1 MADMANVT
9 KRTIDHYTRM
19 GLLKAER
26 SSSNYRYYDMDSVS
40 RLHYIEEMKKNH
52 MSLQE
57 IKLKLKE
64 QEIENVDVQELKE
77 KIRELELDVSAIV
90 SLLKEKGLHNP
101 EMIKKHLSHES
112 LSLIQSLLLLLL

>member
-1 MADMANVT
+1 MAELANVT
-9 KRTIDHYTRM
+9 RRTIDHYTRL

-26 SSSNYRYYDMDSVS
+26 SSSNYRYYDRESVS
-40 RLHYIEEMKKNH
+40 RLHYIEELKKNH
-52 MSLQE
+52 MTLQE

-64 QEIENVDVQELKE
+64 QEIDNVDIQELKE

-101 EMIKKHLSHES
+101 DMIKKHLSHES
-112 LSLIQSLLLLLL
+112 MSLIQSLLLLLL